1 MWDSVIQKDT
11 FSTVVFAKDTGV
23 CVCVC
28 ACAHMCT
35 HTCMQMD
42 ISGLNP
48 LSKSSRKYNSR
59 SCEIKGISLRS

>member
-1 MWDSVIQKDT
+1 MGGTLCNKIDI

-23 CVCVC
+23 CVC
-28 ACAHMCT
+28 ACAHAHACI
-35 HTCMQMD
+35 QMG

-48 LSKSSRKYNSR
+48 LPKSSRGYNIR